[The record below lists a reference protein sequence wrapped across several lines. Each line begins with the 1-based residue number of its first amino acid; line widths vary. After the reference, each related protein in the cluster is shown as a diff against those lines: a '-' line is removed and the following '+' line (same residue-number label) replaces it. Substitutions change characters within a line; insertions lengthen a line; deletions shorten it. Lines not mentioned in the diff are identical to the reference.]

1 VEVLLG
7 AIATPYPSEDATR
20 VHPIDL
26 AHTSRVYK
34 TLLQGGHFS
43 HVSKSVMPS
52 PSFSGLAFASD
63 FLRVVGKETTVG
75 IAKGD
80 GSFVVAELCGRIVE
94 GGNREEKERL
104 KAWFGKAIVKE
115 IEDGNAKGKRV
126 LLEKLALLS
135 SS

>member
-1 VEVLLG
+1 
-7 AIATPYPSEDATR
+7 
-20 VHPIDL
+20 
-26 AHTSRVYK
+26 
-34 TLLQGGHFS
+34 
-43 HVSKSVMPS
+43 MPS

-75 IAKGD
+75 IAQGD

-126 LLEKLALLS
+126 LLENLALLS